1 MSSNGNFK
9 HNWVEQPAAVM
20 GTNHILGGGG
30 GGLRQCWILFGPTD
44 NRVIKIFLYYYDNN
58 FK

>member
-1 MSSNGNFK
+1 MSSNGNLK

-20 GTNHILGGGG
+20 GTNYVF
-30 GGLRQCWILFGPTD
+30 GGLRQCWILYGPTD

-58 FK
+58 FN